1 MNELGILETT
11 GIFEAAAGTVRL
23 SGALNF
29 DNVTNGQVSFNFI
42 FLIDVE
48 TSIASGIDYE
58 YVFQRAGAVAPTK
71 QVFLTL
77 LMTLVGMMVTKTVGA

>member
-1 MNELGILETT
+1 MEHSTSTI
-11 GIFEAAAGTVRL
+11 
-23 SGALNF
+23 
-29 DNVTNGQVSFNFI
+29 NVTNGQVSFNFI

-48 TSIASGIDYE
+48 TSSGIDYE